1 VQRLGKLSG
10 AKARVDSVSRRGKDW
25 VERQDPASPQGTAIG
40 AWQRFQAVEG
50 PLQSL
55 LLTAYTVVAVLPA
68 LLVMDEYL
76 ERDPAALTKHLVR
89 HFDFSAPTAAL
100 LGSVLTKT
108 ETHKLQSAL
117 IAIAGAL
124 VFGLNYG
131 RVLQLVHGR
140 AWGRTIPKQAS
151 DYWRYAAV
159 LLGLYGLILL
169 LLVQNVELAGR
180 PSWAAITIAPGWI
193 AVLVVYFT
201 WAPWLLTRGLLNPRQ
216 VLPGA
221 ALTATLLVAF
231 VLVSSVLLE
240 RWVDF
245 YAKDYGGFGVVMA
258 IFFWIGFSS
267 TIIVA
272 AASISPALAE
282 RRSILSDRRSTGP

>member
-1 VQRLGKLSG
+1 VGKLSG
-10 AKARVDSVSRRGKDW
+10 AKTRVEATAQRGKDW
-25 VERQDPASPQGTAIG
+25 VERQDPASPQGAAIG

-55 LLTAYTVVAVLPA
+55 LLTAYTVIAVLPA
-68 LLVMDEYL
+68 LLVVDEYL

-117 IAIAGAL
+117 LAIVGAL
-124 VFGLNYG
+124 FFGLNYG
-131 RVLQLVHGR
+131 RVLQLVHAR
-140 AWGRTIPKQAS
+140 AWGLPIPRQIT

-159 LLGLYGLILL
+159 LFGLYGLILL

-180 PSWAAITIAPGWI
+180 PSWAALTISPGWI
-193 AVLVVYFT
+193 AVLVVYFA
-201 WAPWLLTRGLLNPRQ
+201 WAPWLLTRGVLTPRK

-221 ALTATLLVAF
+221 ALTAVLLVAF
-231 VLVSSVLLE
+231 ILVSSFLLE
-240 RWVDF
+240 KWVDF

-258 IFFWIGFSS
+258 VFFWVGFSS
-267 TIIVA
+267 TIIVVS
-272 AASISPALAE
+272 ASLSPALAE
-282 RRSILSDRRSTGP
+282 RRSILADRKASTS

>member
-1 VQRLGKLSG
+1 MGKLSG
-10 AKARVDSVSRRGKDW
+10 AKERVRSASSRGQEW

-55 LLTAYTVVAVLPA
+55 LLTAYTVIAVLPA

-89 HFDFSAPTAAL
+89 HFDFSGPTAAL
-100 LGSVLTKT
+100 LGSVLAKT

-117 IAIAGAL
+117 IAVAGAL
-124 VFGLNYG
+124 FFGLNYG
-131 RVLQLVHGR
+131 RVLQHVHAR
-140 AWGRTIPKQAS
+140 AWGLSISRQAS

-180 PSWAAITIAPGWI
+180 PSWAALTISPGWVAI
-193 AVLVVYFT
+193 LVVYFV
-201 WAPWLLTRGLLNPRQ
+201 WAPWLLSRGLLRVRN

-221 ALTATLLVAF
+221 VLTAVLLVVF
-231 VLVSSVLLE
+231 FLVSSFVLE

-258 IFFWIGFSS
+258 IFFWIGFTS

-272 AASISPALAE
+272 AASLSPALAE
-282 RRSILSDRRSTGP
+282 RRSILADRRSSG